1 MKDLVHLNTFIEV
14 VRAGGFSAA
23 ARVMR
28 VPRSTVSLHV
38 KTLEEA
44 VGVRLL
50 KRSTRAI
57 ALTEEGRFLFDH
69 ASGSLEALQATL
81 DQLQGE
87 TGELERDFEQRSR
100 FTARQ
105 PVYYVF

>member
-69 ASGSLEALQATL
+69 ASGSSFAELVLRAPPGVDQILSTL
-81 DQLQGE
+81 ASRA
-87 TGELERDFEQRSR
+87 ER
-100 FTARQ
+100 
-105 PVYYVF
+105 